1 MTDEYIK
8 LGLEQ
13 LDSGNPHAALRHFE
27 AAYALQPDN
36 PEVLFYLGRACYA
49 LIRDNEAVHYYRL
62 LLQIEPDSAAAW
74 MNMANCYDRLFQME
88 EAEEAY
94 RMASNLD
101 PDNDEVYLE
110 WGIFYYNQE
119 RFEAALACY
128 EQALRLNPHNDI
140 ALQYQ
145 CNSLV
150 MIEHYEEAAEVAE
163 SLTLCHP
170 DDWQTWYNRAWCC
183 ERLEQYGEVMA
194 AAQKVIQL
202 YPENN
207 QLIL

>member
-1 MTDEYIK
+1 
-8 LGLEQ
+8 
-13 LDSGNPHAALRHFE
+13 
-27 AAYALQPDN
+27 
-36 PEVLFYLGRACYA
+36 
-49 LIRDNEAVHYYRL
+49 
-62 LLQIEPDSAAAW
+62 

-145 CNSLV
+145 CDSLV

-202 YPENN
+202 YPENKEGSDLPGIA
-207 QLIL
+207 Q